1 MGYKTN
7 LNITVDKELV
17 RLIDM
22 DRGQAPRSSFI
33 NNILLKFF
41 KKSHEVF
48 DWGEEHRLAEEDIKS
63 GNVRKFT
70 NKENS
75 LKWLKS

>member
-1 MGYKTN
+1 MSNKTN
-7 LNITVDKELV
+7 LNITLDKDLI

-33 NNILLKFF
+33 NGVLSKFF

-48 DWGEEHRLAEEDIKS
+48 DWGEEHRLAEEDIQS
-63 GNVRKFT
+63 GNIKKFST
-70 NKENS
+70 KEDS